1 MLNDQPDKIEI
12 SFERSTANDIDAI
25 FSFYDDAIAF
35 QKTVFKKHWKGF
47 DLAMIEQEVTEGRQW
62 KILRNGEIA
71 CIFAVEFSDP
81 LIWKEKDKDPSIYL
95 HRIVSSSKFRGNNF
109 MLEIIKWSQA
119 FARQNNCQFI
129 RMDTWG
135 DNPRLISYYVKAG
148 FRHVGFTV
156 PQASASLPKHY
167 EGIDLALFEIT
178 VDQEAS

>member
-1 MLNDQPDKIEI
+1 MSNEPSNKVNI
-12 SFERSTANDIDAI
+12 SFERSTLNDITAI

-47 DLAMIEQEVTEGRQW
+47 ELSMIEKEVAEGRQW
-62 KILRNGEIA
+62 KILRDGEIA

-81 LIWKEKDKDPSIYL
+81 LIWKEQDKDPSIYL

-109 MLEIIKWSQA
+109 MEEIIKWSHI
-119 FARQNNCQFI
+119 FARENNCEYI

-135 DNPRLISYYVKAG
+135 DNPRLISYYVKSG

-156 PQASASLPKHY
+156 PKASASLPKHY

-178 VDQEAS
+178 VKG